1 MIASVVKYSEAFK
14 LQVISELESGTLR
27 SQGEARA
34 KYGIRGA
41 ATVASWLRKYGKR
54 HLMSRVVRVEKPDE
68 RDQVKVLQGRI
79 RELEHA
85 LAETKVQEVLHRAY
99 FDIVC
104 ETTGVADPAA
114 LKKSIGERLSREGR
128 MGGETGRGCR

>member
-1 MIASVVKYSEAFK
+1 MIARVVKYSEAFK
-14 LQVISELESGTLR
+14 LQVISELESGKLG
-27 SQGEARA
+27 SQGEARE
-34 KYGIRGA
+34 KYGIGGA

-54 HLMSRVVRVEKPDE
+54 HLMSKVVRVEKPGE
-68 RDQVKVLQGRI
+68 RDQIKALQGRI

-104 ETTGVADPAA
+104 ETTGVADPEA
-114 LKKSIGERLSREGR
+114 LKKSIGERLLREGR
-128 MGGETGRGCR
+128 MAGGPGKGSR